1 MLRFCHL
8 KLARVFV
15 GNQTNDNHLRSA
27 FKVKVPTYVLAGP
40 PQHMIR
46 RGLVVP
52 TKSWQ
57 NFIFPR
63 SNWYKS
69 ISFNNH
75 VFTKILDL
83 PTALTLILCNTS
95 FSLIWYLKNEHL
107 LPTILSLLSYPVL
120 VFTKFL
126 AECLWPI
133 CRAGFVLVLYGRKTW
148 CCFNFF

>member
-15 GNQTNDNHLRSA
+15 GNQTNDNHLCSA
-27 FKVKVPTYVLAGP
+27 FKVKVPMCLQG
-40 PQHMIR
+40 R
-46 RGLVVP
+46 RNIWKDVGT

-57 NFIFPR
+57 NFIF
-63 SNWYKS
+63 SHFTITFNLYKF

-75 VFTKILDL
+75 VPTKILDL
-83 PTALTLILCNTS
+83 RPTALSWILRNTS
-95 FSLIWYLKNEHL
+95 ISLIWYLKNEHL

-126 AECLWPI
+126 DGFLWPI
-133 CRAGFVLVLYGRKTW
+133 CRAGFSK
-148 CCFNFF
+148 CNN